1 MKPIYIL
8 ILFSLIAL
16 NGVAQEGDK
25 TYMTQGYSNDGDG
38 YNICEIVVHADST
51 YTFKKYKIPKRTD
64 RKDYRTSAPT
74 ITFGKLSKAGAYYIH
89 TAYNDGE
96 PTDSYLVSRLSDKK
110 IILYKEL
117 DDGRLERLEAYKRIE
132 N

>member
-51 YTFKKYKIPKRTD
+51 YTVSYTHLTLP
-64 RKDYRTSAPT
+64 TS
-74 ITFGKLSKAGAYYIH
+74 
-89 TAYNDGE
+89 D
-96 PTDSYLVSRLSDKK
+96 LV
-110 IILYKEL
+110 
-117 DDGRLERLEAYKRIE
+117 
-132 N
+132 